1 MSKAIDDFAFLVFG
15 TLGYLLQNTFWRGQ
29 NIPRIMQYT
38 RSVMVTAFLSITN
51 SNCLQAQVAAF
62 LQAQVAAF
70 LQAQVANFIQAQV
83 AGLLST
89 VRQVIAT
96 CYSPSRSR
104 RAEALG
110 FRREQLTLLME

>member
-1 MSKAIDDFAFLVFG
+1 
-15 TLGYLLQNTFWRGQ
+15 
-29 NIPRIMQYT
+29 MQYT

-62 LQAQVAAF
+62 LQAQVA
-70 LQAQVANFIQAQV
+70 NFIQAQV
-83 AGLLST
+83 AGFLST

-110 FRREQLTLLME
+110 FFRREQLTLLMQ